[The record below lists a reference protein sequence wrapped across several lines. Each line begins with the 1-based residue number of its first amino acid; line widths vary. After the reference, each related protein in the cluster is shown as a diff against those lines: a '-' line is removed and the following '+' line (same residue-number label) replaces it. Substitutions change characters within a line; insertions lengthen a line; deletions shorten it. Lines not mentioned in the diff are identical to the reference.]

1 MNESSPAQNVDV
13 IEEPPLRTPV
23 AGRFD
28 VCVIG
33 GSCTGVFAA
42 VQAAR
47 MGASVALV
55 EDQGLWGGVATA
67 GLVNIWHS
75 VFDTTYTRQIIGGLT
90 QEVVD
95 RLLARGGAAI
105 NDYNP

>member
-1 MNESSPAQNVDV
+1 MNDNAQVIREPAA
-13 IEEPPLRTPV
+13 ETPV
-23 AGRFD
+23 VGSFD
-28 VCVIG
+28 LCIIG

-55 EDQGLWGGVATA
+55 EAHGFFGGVATA

-75 VFDTTYTRQIIGGLT
+75 LFDTTGRP
-90 QEVVD
+90 
-95 RLLARGGAAI
+95 R
-105 NDYNP
+105 